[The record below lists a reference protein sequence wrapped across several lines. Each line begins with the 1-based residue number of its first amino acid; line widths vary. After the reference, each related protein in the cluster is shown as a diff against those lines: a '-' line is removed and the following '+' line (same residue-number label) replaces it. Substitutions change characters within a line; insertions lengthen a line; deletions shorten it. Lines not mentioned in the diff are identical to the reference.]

1 MGEVSLQK
9 GFPYSRSISS
19 LAVILFLSIAG
30 LGAAGVA
37 GGLGAIL
44 AGSGLTLYKIL
55 ETEEKNVVLTDFVD
69 SNYELK
75 GLVDK
80 ISEDLQTIDASK
92 LRSALADI
100 DEVASVTIDAKHLE
114 YYLGEVLAM
123 SKQNLAEVEDII
135 KSLTAMFG
143 KS

>member
-1 MGEVSLQK
+1 M
-9 GFPYSRSISS
+9 
-19 LAVILFLSIAG
+19 
-30 LGAAGVA
+30 
-37 GGLGAIL
+37 
-44 AGSGLTLYKIL
+44 
-55 ETEEKNVVLTDFVD
+55 TDFVD